1 MATNSNQQNKSTA
14 DIKLHA
20 EANINLTFKR
30 NLTRKDPRTGKS
42 NFPTLSK
49 TIVNRNYSIPK
60 RKNSN
65 YKGRN
70 DKTSK

>member
-1 MATNSNQQNKSTA
+1 MSNQSKKSSVEIHQSVQMNI
-14 DIKLHA
+14 DINRK
-20 EANINLTFKR
+20 F
-30 NLTRKDPRTGKS
+30 TRKDPRTGKS

-49 TIVNRNYSIPK
+49 TIINRNYSIPK

>member
-1 MATNSNQQNKSTA
+1 MAENNRKPTA
-14 DIKLHA
+14 ESHQSI
-20 EANINLTFKR
+20 ESITTFKR

-49 TIVNRNYSIPK
+49 TIINRNYSIPK